1 MYKSDS
7 FDLADGSKGTYYPL
21 RQLAE
26 KHSVNLERLPYT
38 IRVLLESA
46 MRNHDDFLVTEND
59 VSNIMNW
66 TADGER
72 MEIPFLPSRVILQ
85 DFTGVPSLVDVA
97 AMRNAML
104 DMDGDPNLV
113 NPLVPVDLVIDH
125 SVQVD
130 YSGRFEDALERNL
143 EIEYKRNSER
153 YSFLKWGQ
161 KNVEKFRVV
170 PPGRGIVHQV
180 NLEWI
185 AEVVQ
190 DSGKIFF
197 PDTVV
202 GTDSHTTMINGLG
215 VLGWGVG
222 GIEAEAVMLGQPI
235 YMLLPDVVGFEMVG
249 KPNPGITATDL
260 VLAVTEVLRE
270 NNVVGKFV
278 EFTGD
283 GVRHLSLPDKATI
296 SNMCPEYGA
305 TCGFFPIDQT
315 TIDYLTDT
323 GRESDHVKNVKNYLE
338 KQQLF
343 EDYGKSEIEY
353 TKLIKFD
360 ISKVEPSLAGPK
372 RPQDRIALKDM
383 KDEFQKSLTSPV
395 DNQNHGLKEN
405 EISNSSPVKNSA
417 GDEFDLDHGDV
428 VIAAIT
434 SCTNTSNPEVMIAAG
449 LVAKKAKELGLKTK
463 PWVKTSLA
471 PGSRV
476 VTEYLESSNLMEHL
490 SYQGF
495 NIVGYGCTTC
505 IGNSGPLDENIVE
518 GIEKSNLIVSS
529 VISGNRNF
537 EGRIHSHVKAN
548 FLGSPPLV
556 VAYAIAGTVNI
567 NLDSEPIG
575 KDMQDNP
582 VFLKDIWPTKE
593 EILEMVNEHIK
604 PETFIE
610 KYSGVTHEEK
620 WDSIES
626 KESPLFQWDE
636 NSTYI
641 KRPSFL
647 KGISTEVKKIQPIEN
662 ARALLYLGD
671 SVTTDH
677 ISPAGAISPE
687 TSAAKYLRENNVSF
701 FDFNSYGSR
710 RGNHEVMVRGTFA
723 NVRIRNKLVEKE
735 GGFTKHFDSNETMTV
750 FEAAQKYK
758 EENTPLVVIAGDQ
771 YGTGSSRDWAAK
783 GTNLLGVRAVIAT
796 GFERIHRSNLVGM
809 GVLPLCFTN
818 GENAEKIGITGSEKF
833 TICGIEKELKPGQK
847 IKIKATRKDGSEFE
861 FQTKIRLDTPVE
873 IEYYRNGGILPTVL
887 RKMIKND

>member
-7 FDLADGSKGTYYPL
+7 FGLADGSKGTYYPL
-21 RQLAE
+21 SQLGE
-26 KHSVNLERLPYT
+26 KHSVNLEKLPYT

-46 MRNHDDFLVTEND
+46 MRNHDDFLVTEKD
-59 VSNIMNW
+59 VKNILGW
-66 TADGER
+66 TGDGER

-130 YSGRFEDALERNL
+130 YSGRFDDALQRNL
-143 EIEYKRNSER
+143 EIEYKRNNER

-190 DSGKIFF
+190 DSDKTFF

-260 VLAVTEVLRE
+260 VLAVTEILRE
-270 NNVVGKFV
+270 NDVVGKFV
-278 EFTGD
+278 EFTGE
-283 GVRHLSLPDKATI
+283 GVKHLSLPDKATI

-315 TIDYLTDT
+315 TINYLSDT
-323 GRESDHVKNVKNYLE
+323 GRDKDHVTNVKNYLK
-338 KQQLF
+338 KQNLF
-343 EDYGKSEIEY
+343 EEYRENEIEY
-353 TKLIKFD
+353 TKVIKFD
-360 ISKVEPSLAGPK
+360 ISKVESSLAGPK
-372 RPQDRIALKDM
+372 RPQDRISLKKM
-383 KDEFQKSLTSPV
+383 KEEFQKSLTRPV
-395 DNQNHGLKEN
+395 DNQNHGLEEN
-405 EISNSSPVKNSA
+405 ETGNSSFVKNQA
-417 GDEFDLDHGDV
+417 GNEFHLNHGDV

-449 LVAKKAKELGLKTK
+449 LVARKAKELGLKTK

-476 VTEYLESSNLMEHL
+476 VTEYLESSNLMESL

-505 IGNSGPLDENIVE
+505 IGNSGPLDEKITG
-518 GIEKSNLIVSS
+518 GIEESNLIVSS

-567 NLDSEPIG
+567 NLDSEPLG
-575 KDMQDNP
+575 EDEEGNP

-593 EILEMVNEHIK
+593 EILEMVNEHIR

-610 KYSGVTHEEK
+610 KYKGVTQEEK

-626 KESPLFQWDE
+626 KKSSLFQWDE
-636 NSTYI
+636 DSTYI

-647 KGISTEVKKIQPIEN
+647 KDISTEVEEIKPIEN

-687 TSAAKYLRENNVSF
+687 TSAAKYLRENGVTF

-735 GGFTKHFDSNETMTV
+735 GGYTKHFDSNEIMTV
-750 FEAAQKYK
+750 FEASKKYK
-758 EENTPLVVIAGDQ
+758 EKNIPLVVIAGDQ

-809 GVLPLCFTN
+809 GVLPLCFMD
-818 GENAEKIGITGSEKF
+818 GENAEKVGIKGDEKF
-833 TICGIEKELKPGQK
+833 SIFGIEKELTPGQK
-847 IKIKATRKDGSEFE
+847 IKVKATRIDGSEFE
-861 FQTKIRLDTPVE
+861 FETKIRLDTPVE

-887 RKMIKND
+887 RNMMKND

>member
-1 MYKSDS
+1 MYKSD
-7 FDLADGSKGTYYPL
+7 FFELADHSKGTYYPL
-21 RQLAE
+21 EQLE
-26 KHSVNLERLPYT
+26 SMYSVDVQNLPYT

-46 MRNHDDFLVTEND
+46 MRNHDDFLVTEKD
-59 VSNIMNW
+59 VKNILNW
-66 TADGER
+66 TKDGER

-104 DMDGDPNLV
+104 DMEGDPNKV
-113 NPLVPVDLVIDH
+113 NPMVPVDLVIDH

-180 NLEWI
+180 NLEWL

-190 DSGKIFF
+190 DSEKTFF

-235 YMLLPDVVGFEMVG
+235 YMLLPDVIGFEMTG
-249 KPNPGITATDL
+249 KPKPGVTATDL
-260 VLAVTEVLRE
+260 VLAVTEILRE

-278 EFTGD
+278 EFVGE
-283 GVRHLSLPDKATI
+283 GLKHMSLPDRATI
-296 SNMCPEYGA
+296 SNMCPEYGG
-305 TCGFFPIDQT
+305 TCGFFPIDET
-315 TIDYLTDT
+315 TLKYLSET
-323 GRESDHVKNVKNYLE
+323 GRSPNHVENVKRYLK
-338 KQQLF
+338 KQKLF
-343 EDYGKSEIEY
+343 NEHASNSIEY

-360 ISKVEPSLAGPK
+360 ISTVEPCLAGPK
-372 RPQDRIALKDM
+372 RPQDRILLKDM
-383 KDEFQKSLTSPV
+383 KDEFCKSLTNPV
-395 DNQNHGLKEN
+395 DNQNHGLKDKET
-405 EISNSSPVKNSA
+405 SNKASVKTKDQ
-417 GDEFDLDHGDV
+417 GEFDLSHGDV

-449 LVAKKAKELGLKTK
+449 LVAKKAKKLGLKTK

-476 VTEYLESSNLMEHL
+476 VSDYLESAGLMDDL

-505 IGNSGPLDENIVE
+505 IGNSGPLDEGIVK
-518 GIEKSNLIVSS
+518 GIEESNLIVSS

-567 NLDSEPIG
+567 HLDSEPIG
-575 KDMQDNP
+575 IGTGNKP
-582 VFLKDIWPTKE
+582 VFLKDIWPKKE
-593 EILEMVNEHIK
+593 EILEMIQKHIK

-610 KYSGVTHEEK
+610 KYKTATEEER

-626 KESPLFQWDE
+626 KKSPLFDWD
-636 NSTYI
+636 NDSTYI

-647 KGISTEVKKIQPIEN
+647 KGISTNLKKVQPIKN

-677 ISPAGAISPE
+677 ISPAGAISPK
-687 TSAAKYLRENNVSF
+687 TSAAKYLREKGVNF

-723 NVRIRNKLVEKE
+723 NVRIRNKLVDIE
-735 GGFTKHFDSNETMTV
+735 GGFTKHFDSNEVMTV
-750 FEAAQKYK
+750 FEASNKYK
-758 EENTPLVVIAGDQ
+758 KENIPLVVIAGDQ

-783 GTNLLGVRAVIAT
+783 GTNLLGVKAVIAT

-818 GENAEKIGITGSEKF
+818 DQTAESIGIKGDEKF
-833 TICGIEKELKPGQK
+833 TILGIEGKLTPGQK
-847 IKIKATRKDGSEFE
+847 INIKAERPDGSSFDFE
-861 FQTKIRLDTPVE
+861 TVSRLDTPVE
-873 IEYYRNGGILPTVL
+873 IEYYKNEGILPTVL
-887 RKMIKND
+887 RNMIKND

>member
-7 FDLADGSKGTYYPL
+7 FELADGSKGTYYPL
-21 RQLAE
+21 SQLGE
-26 KHSVNLERLPYT
+26 KYSVNLQKLPYT

-46 MRNHDDFLVTEND
+46 MRNHDDFLVTERD
-59 VSNIMNW
+59 VRNILEW
-66 TADGER
+66 TGDGER

-113 NPLVPVDLVIDH
+113 NPLVPVDLVVDH

-130 YSGRFEDALERNL
+130 YSGKFDNALQKNL
-143 EIEYKRNSER
+143 EIEYKRNNER

-190 DSGKIFF
+190 DSDKAFF

-235 YMLLPDVVGFEMVG
+235 YMLLPDVVGFEMIG

-270 NNVVGKFV
+270 NDVVGKFV
-278 EFTGD
+278 EFTGE
-283 GVRHLSLPDKATI
+283 GVKHLSLPDKATI

-305 TCGFFPIDQT
+305 TCGFFPIDET
-315 TIDYLTDT
+315 TIGYLSDT
-323 GRESDHVKNVKNYLE
+323 GRKKSHVENVKNYLQ
-338 KQQLF
+338 KQNLF
-343 EDYGKSEIEY
+343 EDYQENQIEY
-353 TKLIKFD
+353 TKVIKFD
-360 ISKVEPSLAGPK
+360 ISKVETSLAGPK
-372 RPQDRIALKDM
+372 RPQDRISLKNM
-383 KDEFQKSLTSPV
+383 KDEFQKSLTRPV
-395 DNQNHGLKEN
+395 DNQNHGLEED
-405 EISNSSPVKNSA
+405 EINNKSLVKNET
-417 GDEFDLDHGDV
+417 GNEFHLSHGDV

-476 VTEYLESSNLMEHL
+476 VTEYLESSNLMESL

-505 IGNSGPLDENIVE
+505 IGNSGPLDEKITK
-518 GIEKSNLIVSS
+518 GIEESNLIVSS

-575 KDMQDNP
+575 KDHKSNP

-610 KYSGVTHEEK
+610 KYKGVTQEEK

-626 KESPLFQWDE
+626 KKSSLFQWDE
-636 NSTYI
+636 DSTYI

-647 KGISTEVKKIQPIEN
+647 KGVSTKIEEIEPIEN
-662 ARALLYLGD
+662 ARALLYLED

-677 ISPAGAISPE
+677 ISPAGAISPK
-687 TSAAKYLRENNVSF
+687 TSAAKYLRENGVTF

-723 NVRIRNKLVEKE
+723 NVRIRNKLVKQE

-750 FEAAQKYK
+750 FEASEKYK
-758 EENTPLVVIAGDQ
+758 KENIPLVVIAGDQ

-809 GVLPLCFTN
+809 GVLPLCFLN
-818 GENAEKIGITGSEKF
+818 GENAEKVGIKGNEKF
-833 TICGIEKELKPGQK
+833 SILGIEKELKPGQK
-847 IKIKATRKDGSEFE
+847 IKVKAIRIDASEFE
-861 FQTKIRLDTPVE
+861 FETKVRLDTPVE

-887 RKMIKND
+887 RKMIKNA